1 MTYLITER
9 TATGAR
15 TYIETG
21 DLGQILDAAY
31 TGEVLGVTAMVQ
43 P

>member
-9 TATGAR
+9 TATSAR
-15 TYIETG
+15 TYTETG
-21 DLGQILDAAY
+21 DLGKILDAAY
-31 TGEVLGVTAMVQ
+31 SDEVLGVTAMVQ

>member
-15 TYIETG
+15 TYTETG

-31 TGEVLGVTAMVQ
+31 TDEVLGVTVMVK

>member
-9 TATGAR
+9 TATSAR
-15 TYIETG
+15 TYTETG

-31 TGEVLGVTAMVQ
+31 TDEVLGITAMVQ

>member
-9 TATGAR
+9 TAHGKR
-15 TYIETG
+15 TYTKTG

-31 TGEVLGVTAMVQ
+31 TDEVLGVTAMAQ